1 MQTPLDTDN
10 ALALSR
16 KWTLRAHGRQ
26 VVVVKKR
33 RERASHVLIKAFIWA
48 LYLPEY
54 PDLKIEVG
62 IGGRYTPDVVQLDQR
77 GQPVFWGEAGK
88 VSPDKWASLLR
99 RFPDTHFALARWA
112 ERLDPHVRILRN
124 ALDGHARR
132 APIDVISLPPDAPD
146 RFVTD
151 NGTVRVSLSDL
162 DHVRLGGSGN
172 A

>member
-77 GQPVFWGEAGK
+77 GQPVFWGEA
-88 VSPDKWASLLR
+88 
-99 RFPDTHFALARWA
+99 
-112 ERLDPHVRILRN
+112 E
-124 ALDGHARR
+124 
-132 APIDVISLPPDAPD
+132 
-146 RFVTD
+146 
-151 NGTVRVSLSDL
+151 RVSLKKTRALVARFPSTHLVFGKWAAPLAPFAKTLGAAVAKSRRKAPVDL
-162 DHVRLGGSGN
+162 IRFPVESAARFMDGDGRITIDFANLEWRRFAPQS
-172 A
+172 